1 MKKIDT
7 VCIVEDDPMH
17 LFITKKYIELSGYVK
32 DILVCRD
39 GKEAFTKL
47 ELMLSNNEPLPKI
60 IFLDLNMPVWDGW
73 QFLDRF
79 TQIKL
84 EKEMTIFI
92 LTSSDSEED
101 HRRAEKYG
109 LTGNYLVKPLKQD
122 QLKIILGEFV
132 Y

>member
-47 ELMLSNNEPLPKI
+47 ELMLSNNEKLLKI

-101 HRRAEKYG
+101 HSRAEKYG